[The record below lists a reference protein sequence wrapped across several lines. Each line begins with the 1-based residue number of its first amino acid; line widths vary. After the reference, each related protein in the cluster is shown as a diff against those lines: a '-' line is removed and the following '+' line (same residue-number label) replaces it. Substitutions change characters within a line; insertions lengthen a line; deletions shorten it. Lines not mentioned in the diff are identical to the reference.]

1 MLLGFFYVFGIY
13 SKYFVIIVF
22 FYDIC
27 YVSIL
32 MFIFSIE
39 YFILFYYINICIVCI
54 NKLLRIIGIF

>member
-13 SKYFVIIVF
+13 SKYFVIVF

-32 MFIFSIE
+32 MFIISIE
-39 YFILFYYINICIVCI
+39 YFILFYYINILCI

>member
-39 YFILFYYINICIVCI
+39 YFILFYYINILCI
-54 NKLLRIIGIF
+54 NKLSY

>member
-39 YFILFYYINICIVCI
+39 YFIVFYYINILCI